1 MKIVVDDK
9 IPFLEGILEN
19 YFDVVYKP
27 GKFICRADLL
37 DVDALLVRTR
47 TNCNGLLLNNT
58 NLKFIATATIGHD
71 HIDAAYCKKVGIEWA
86 NSPGCNAWAVQQYV
100 IASVLEMAQKY
111 SMPLNNLTL
120 GVVGAGHV
128 GKKVA
133 ESAVGLGLKV
143 LVNDPPREMVEG
155 GDFVSLQ
162 TIMEEADFITFH
174 VPLTVD
180 GEFKTYH
187 MADDLFFGNLKKRP
201 VVINSSRGEVIS
213 GEALKRALISGLIRG
228 AVVDVWE
235 NEPTV
240 DVELLRMVDIAT
252 PHIAGYSVEG
262 KANGTA
268 MAVQALSR
276 FFGLG
281 IDSWKPTSVPMPSN
295 PLIEPKNNIPHK
307 TILEAVRATYKV
319 MIDDHTL
326 RSSIR
331 NFEKQRTDYNFRNE
345 FSSFCI
351 DGSNLD
357 EKLEKRFK
365 RVGFEVKPR

>member
-9 IPFLEGILEN
+9 VPFLEGILEN
-19 YFDVVYKP
+19 YFEVVYKP
-27 GKFICRADLL
+27 GKFICRNDLQ
-37 DVDALLVRTR
+37 DADALLVRTR
-47 TNCNGLLLNNT
+47 TSCNGLLLNNT
-58 NLKFIATATIGHD
+58 PVQFIATATIGHD
-71 HIDAAYCKKVGIEWA
+71 HIDADYCKKVGVQWA
-86 NSPGCNAWAVQQYV
+86 NAPGCNAWAVQQYV

-111 SMPLNNLTL
+111 SLPLSNLTI

-128 GKKVA
+128 GSKVA

-143 LVNDPPREMVEG
+143 LVNDPLRQKAEG

-162 TIMEEADFITFH
+162 TIREEADFITFH
-174 VPLTVD
+174 VPLTVE
-180 GEFKTYH
+180 GEFKTHH

-201 VVINSSRGEVIS
+201 LIINSSRGEVVS
-213 GEALKRALISGLIRG
+213 GVALKRALISGLIRG

-240 DVELLRMVDIAT
+240 DVELLRMIDIAT

-262 KANGTA
+262 KAAGTA
-268 MAVQALSR
+268 MAVQAISR

-281 IDSWKPTSVPMPSN
+281 IDTWTPSNVPAPSN
-295 PLIEPKNNIPHK
+295 PTIEPKNNIPHR
-307 TILEAVRATYKV
+307 TILEAVRTTYKV
-319 MIDDHTL
+319 MLDDHEL
-326 RSSIR
+326 RTNTR

-345 FSSFCI
+345 FSSYCV

-365 RVGFEVKPR
+365 KVGFSVKPR